1 MTALKVIVDLNVMK
15 KNLIVTINHALTE
28 QCAKMS
34 QALEISHVCVNQGTP
49 EKTVTLVLTLVNL
62 ILALMELSVNS
73 KPRAGK

>member
-1 MTALKVIVDLNVMK
+1 MIVLKDIVDLNVMK
-15 KNLIVTINHALTE
+15 KNLIAMIIHALTE
-28 QCAKMS
+28 LCARMN